1 VDLMQIPFEQF
12 RPCIFDLWDRRWF
25 LLTSGDFASG
35 KYNTMTVSWGSTGI
49 LWGKPVFQVVVRPQ
63 RYTRLFMEQYDTF
76 TLSVLPEAYRS
87 ALNLLGSRS
96 GRDGNKIAEAGLT
109 PAASRIAASPT
120 FAEAELVIEC
130 KKLYW
135 ADLDPTHFINPALDQ
150 NYPRKDYHRQYFGE
164 VLAIYGTRNY
174 MDQG

>member
-1 VDLMQIPFEQF
+1 
-12 RPCIFDLWDRRWF
+12 
-25 LLTSGDFASG
+25 
-35 KYNTMTVSWGSTGI
+35 
-49 LWGKPVFQVVVRPQ
+49 VVRPQ

>member
-1 VDLMQIPFEQF
+1 MQIPFEQF
-12 RPCIFDLWDRRWF
+12 RPFIFDLWDRRWF

-96 GRDGNKIAEAGLT
+96 GRDGNKIAAAGLT
-109 PAASRIAASPT
+109 PTASRIAASPT